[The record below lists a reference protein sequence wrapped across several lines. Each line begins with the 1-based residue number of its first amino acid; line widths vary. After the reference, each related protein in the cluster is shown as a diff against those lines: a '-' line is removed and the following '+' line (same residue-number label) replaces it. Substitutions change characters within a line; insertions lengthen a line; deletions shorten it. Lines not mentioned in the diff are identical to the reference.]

1 MTAGLAA
8 AAPLFTTSA
17 VVVGAALL
25 GPAGCGT
32 ATIKVIGV
40 TVTLSVT
47 VDALIVRPLPT

>member
-47 VDALIVRPLPT
+47 ADALIVRPLPT